1 VEPVCRSFH
10 EVKAL
15 ALPRLP
21 KRATRKP
28 HEDDTKTSTEIL
40 SSGKVLQ
47 TTSRGVP
54 VALFLTI
61 CLNLRDSYFVKTK
74 AYSYAFSYMYV
85 QPPFGDAD
93 EQIYKYFVFF
103 HLFSFTKKNILH
115 QIFHITPLMIFF
127 FAIFAQIF
135 VFLRR
140 NWNRHE
146 TDFIGL
152 GCRNG

>member
-1 VEPVCRSFH
+1 MVCYIFCYSNTHKKNVEPVCRSFH

-15 ALPRLP
+15 ALPRLS

-74 AYSYAFSYMYV
+74 AYSYALFICMSNALRQCGRTNIQLFYFS
-85 QPPFGDAD
+85 PLLLHKKKTFC
-93 EQIYKYFVFF
+93 IK
-103 HLFSFTKKNILH
+103 FST
-115 QIFHITPLMIFF
+115 
-127 FAIFAQIF
+127 
-135 VFLRR
+135 
-140 NWNRHE
+140 
-146 TDFIGL
+146 
-152 GCRNG
+152 